1 MSHFM
6 VDIVV
11 NEYSKNQLDWVK
23 IEETALFERSVK
35 FGENGK
41 KSVLRKRP
49 LNFDIIKLP
58 KKLRQG

>member
-1 MSHFM
+1 M

-11 NEYSKNQLDWVK
+11 KEYSKNQLDWVK

-49 LNFDIIKLP
+49 LNFDIIKLS

>member
-1 MSHFM
+1 M
-6 VDIVV
+6 
-11 NEYSKNQLDWVK
+11 NKYSKNQLDWVK

>member
-1 MSHFM
+1 M

-41 KSVLRKRP
+41 KSVLRK
-49 LNFDIIKLP
+49 NMQTVHIQKAAI
-58 KKLRQG
+58 

>member
-1 MSHFM
+1 M
-6 VDIVV
+6 
-11 NEYSKNQLDWVK
+11 NKYRKNMLDWVK

-41 KSVLRKRP
+41 KSVLGERP

-58 KKLRQG
+58 KKLSQG